1 MSCTLRIS
9 RAGFGCTSFFKPY
22 AIYPATCNQMSLFI
36 VVVCLFVVVVVV
48 VLLYVYR
55 NASGNLINLLIK
67 TS

>member
-1 MSCTLRIS
+1 MRIS

-48 VLLYVYR
+48 VVVVVLLYVYR